1 MEEER
6 ESTALQ
12 LCLNVKRKII
22 SVAQGSEEAIL
33 VLERVCRVLDH
44 SALSLSLF
52 VCPAV
57 SLISASGFKRSVGMS
72 WLVWVWV
79 SVTVLLMCEA
89 TFYETIQQHLAPPGT
104 NIQILGE
111 SFLLSSSCFIVH
123 SDFSLFNLCGGKGS
137 GMHLS
142 GWAAP

>member
-57 SLISASGFKRSVGMS
+57 SLISASGFKVRR
-72 WLVWVWV
+72 
-79 SVTVLLMCEA
+79 T
-89 TFYETIQQHLAPPGT
+89 
-104 NIQILGE
+104 E
-111 SFLLSSSCFIVH
+111 SFYKTTIPGPG
-123 SDFSLFNLCGGKGS
+123 NI
-137 GMHLS
+137 
-142 GWAAP
+142 

>member
-1 MEEER
+1 
-6 ESTALQ
+6 
-12 LCLNVKRKII
+12 
-22 SVAQGSEEAIL
+22 
-33 VLERVCRVLDH
+33 
-44 SALSLSLF
+44 
-52 VCPAV
+52 
-57 SLISASGFKRSVGMS
+57 MS

-123 SDFSLFNLCGGKGS
+123 SDFSFFKSLWGGKFRNAFIRVGCTIKD
-137 GMHLS
+137 
-142 GWAAP
+142 

>member
-1 MEEER
+1 
-6 ESTALQ
+6 
-12 LCLNVKRKII
+12 
-22 SVAQGSEEAIL
+22 
-33 VLERVCRVLDH
+33 
-44 SALSLSLF
+44 
-52 VCPAV
+52 
-57 SLISASGFKRSVGMS
+57 MS

-123 SDFSLFNLCGGKGS
+123 SDFSSFNLCVQEKFRNAFIRVGCTIKD
-137 GMHLS
+137 
-142 GWAAP
+142 

>member
-1 MEEER
+1 
-6 ESTALQ
+6 
-12 LCLNVKRKII
+12 
-22 SVAQGSEEAIL
+22 
-33 VLERVCRVLDH
+33 
-44 SALSLSLF
+44 
-52 VCPAV
+52 
-57 SLISASGFKRSVGMS
+57 MS

-123 SDFSLFNLCGGKGS
+123 SDFSLFNICGGKGS

-142 GWAAP
+142 GLATGLN